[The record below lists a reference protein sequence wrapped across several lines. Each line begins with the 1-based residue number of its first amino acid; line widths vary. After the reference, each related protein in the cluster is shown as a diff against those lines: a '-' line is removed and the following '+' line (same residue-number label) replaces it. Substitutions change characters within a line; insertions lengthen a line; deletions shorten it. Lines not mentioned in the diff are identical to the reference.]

1 MKSCKNTLWDLIVSA
16 AGDLVRDSKVAYVC
30 LPDFLSFSL
39 SWVMAP
45 RFPWGMPPSPPVCV
59 GFLRLSI
66 KVPKPILDEGWAHD
80 PGWVVRPSCW
90 EPWILSR
97 TDTGEMSGSIFI
109 SAAWPPRAVSQPQ
122 LSSHSVMSD
131 SVTPSMDCST
141 PGFPVL
147 HYLLELAQ
155 IHVHWVSDAIQL
167 SHPLSSP
174 SPSAFSLPQHQGLF

>member
-16 AGDLVRDSKVAYVC
+16 AGDLVRDSTVAYVC
-30 LPDFLSFSL
+30 LPDLLSFSL

-45 RFPWGMPPSPPVCV
+45 RFPRGMPPSPPVCV

-97 TDTGEMSGSIFI
+97 SDTGEMSGLHIYLCSVAPMGCQ
-109 SAAWPPRAVSQPQ
+109 SASALQ
-122 LSSHSVMSD
+122 SVMSD
-131 SVTPSMDCST
+131 SVTPSMDCSM

-174 SPSAFSLPQHQGLF
+174 SPSAFSLPQHQDLF